1 MHVGANKLT
10 ENKEKAQ
17 AFLET
22 FFPKMDE
29 PHEGQL
35 TQTPLELPWQ
45 PITELE
51 IQRSLRATKSS
62 TAPGEDGLLMLMW
75 KHLWKPLKEFIT
87 RIFTASINL
96 GYHLNRCRSARIV
109 VLQKPGKPDYL
120 VPGAYCL
127 ISLLNTLGKLLKAV
141 VTQ

>member
-17 AFLET
+17 AFLEM

-51 IQRSLRATKSS
+51 IQ
-62 TAPGEDGLLMLMW
+62 
-75 KHLWKPLKEFIT
+75 
-87 RIFTASINL
+87 
-96 GYHLNRCRSARIV
+96 
-109 VLQKPGKPDYL
+109 
-120 VPGAYCL
+120 
-127 ISLLNTLGKLLKAV
+127 
-141 VTQ
+141 